1 MYFWINLSGEHDTEV
16 ENETVT
22 FTSKAVGA
30 THPNFFYRLSTG
42 TIKFDVALLTLETPI
57 DFSNETFSHIRWVNI
72 FLSTRGRSYFFLQPG
87 LSYVNIPDLFV
98 WERTRISVWTWKP
111 GLEQWRDGEPPWW
124 ITSTVNVVTREE
136 SQGMILSQKYWRSCL
151 VSGDTHLNQID
162 RPFFLFSNNYTR
174 FLSLDECYETFDD
187 IRTNRCPEGPQI
199 EEEGNIHICGSSLA
213 GDFCNGDSGS
223 GLIILDK
230 QIR

>member
-16 ENETVT
+16 SNETVT

-87 LSYVNIPDLFV
+87 LRYVNIPDLSV
-98 WERTRISVWTWKP
+98 WERTRILVRTWKP
-111 GLEQWRDGEPPWW
+111 GLEQWRVGEQPRLTTPTLSAA
-124 ITSTVNVVTREE
+124 IRKE
-136 SQGMILSQKYWRSCL
+136 SQGLVLSPEYWRSCW
-151 VSGDTHLNQID
+151 VWGDTH
-162 RPFFLFSNNYTR
+162 
-174 FLSLDECYETFDD
+174 
-187 IRTNRCPEGPQI
+187 
-199 EEEGNIHICGSSLA
+199 
-213 GDFCNGDSGS
+213 
-223 GLIILDK
+223 
-230 QIR
+230 